1 VRPVDAIVQVD
12 NLRKRYGDVEA
23 VRGVSFAV
31 RQGEIFGI
39 LGPNGAGKTTTLEII
54 EGLRTADSGTAV
66 VAGIDVRRD
75 PSGVKSLIGVQ
86 LQEAGFFDRLTVE
99 ETVDLFGAFHRRQLP
114 TRHVLAMLDLV
125 DRRRTLVETL
135 SGGQRQR
142 LSLAL
147 ALINDPR
154 VVFLDEP
161 TTGLDPQARRH
172 LWEII
177 ERIRVDGRTIVLT
190 THYMEEAQR
199 LCDRVAIMDHGQ
211 VIELGTPRALIA
223 QHAGTTTVSVGMEGS
238 DVDLR
243 GLVGVETVDRANG
256 DVLLHTRDPLGT
268 LHALVEFR
276 QAGRLAYR
284 SLRLE
289 EPTLED
295 VFLTLTGRRLRE

>member
-1 VRPVDAIVQVD
+1 MDAIVQVD

>member
-1 VRPVDAIVQVD
+1 MEAIVAVT
-12 NLRKRYGDVEA
+12 NLKKRYGDVEA

-31 RQGEIFGI
+31 RPAEIFGI

-54 EGLRTADSGTAV
+54 EGLRAADSGTAV
-66 VAGIDVRRD
+66 IAGIDVHQD
-75 PSGVKSLIGVQ
+75 PTGVKSVIGVQ

-99 ETVDLFGAFHRRQLP
+99 ETVDLFGAFHRRQMP
-114 TRHVLAMLDLV
+114 TRHVLAMLDLL
-125 DRRRTLVETL
+125 DRGHAMVETL

-154 VVFLDEP
+154 VIFLDEP

-177 ERIRVDGRTIVLT
+177 ERIRADGRTVVLT

-211 VIELGTPRALIA
+211 IIALETPRALIA
-223 QHAGTTTVSVGMEGS
+223 QHAGTTTVAVGVEGPEI
-238 DVDLR
+238 DLR

-256 DVLLHTRDPLGT
+256 DVLLRTRDPLGT

-276 QAGRLAYR
+276 QAGRLEYR

>member
-1 VRPVDAIVQVD
+1 MDAIVQVD

-114 TRHVLAMLDLV
+114 TRHVLAMLDLF

>member
-1 VRPVDAIVQVD
+1 VDAIVQVD

-31 RQGEIFGI
+31 RQGEILGI

-75 PSGVKSLIGVQ
+75 PNGVKSFIGVQ
-86 LQEAGFFDRLTVE
+86 VQEAGFFDRLTVE

-114 TRHVLAMLDLV
+114 TQHVLAMLDLF

-154 VVFLDEP
+154 VIFLDEP

-177 ERIRVDGRTIVLT
+177 ERIRADGRTIVLT

-238 DVDLR
+238 DIDLR

-289 EPTLED
+289 EPTLEN

>member
-1 VRPVDAIVQVD
+1 VDAIVQVD